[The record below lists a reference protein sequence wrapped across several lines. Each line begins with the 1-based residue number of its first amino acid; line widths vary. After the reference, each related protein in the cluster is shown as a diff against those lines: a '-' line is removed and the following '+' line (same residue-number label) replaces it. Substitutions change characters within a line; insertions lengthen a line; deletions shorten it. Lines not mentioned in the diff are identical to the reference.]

1 MSMSAPPCTR
11 CGALSPNPAT
21 ACAYCGQP
29 LAQPAPPGYGAP
41 PYGASQPAGY
51 GAPGP
56 YGQPGYGAPPAP
68 YGGPQPGHGAPV
80 VQPFGGAY
88 HGHSIPQQNGFWGAL
103 NGIGNVI
110 FWIRLGIVLFVFG
123 LVGFASCIN
132 ALGR

>member
-29 LAQPAPPGYGAP
+29 LAQPAPP
-41 PYGASQPAGY
+41 YGASQPAGY

-56 YGQPGYGAPPAP
+56 YGQPGYGAPPTPYGAPPTP
-68 YGGPQPGHGAPV
+68 YGGPQPGYGAP

-88 HGHSIPQQNGFWGAL
+88 HGHSIPQQNGFWGTL

-110 FWIRLGIVLFVFG
+110 FWVRLGIVLFVFG
-123 LVGFASCIN
+123 LVGFVSCIN